1 MAFDGLEF
9 KWTAGVFGTNNAHM
23 DDEHAGLFTAIDRL
37 DAERSLEAYE
47 ALAGLVIQHFKDEEA
62 ECGLSDEHKQQHVD
76 LLNIAVAKLG
86 ELQGGAAV
94 DDGLVAYLR
103 SWLMNHIKGNDI
115 PSYGQ

>member
-62 ECGLSDEHKQQHVD
+62 ECGLSDEHKVSLLLFLPPPSFPCLALPCCCFD
-76 LLNIAVAKLG
+76 LMFAVSFF
-86 ELQGGAAV
+86 V
-94 DDGLVAYLR
+94 FVATTR
-103 SWLMNHIKGNDI
+103 
-115 PSYGQ
+115 